1 MMSKKIGIGT
11 DFRVMIGIGRIEIDA
26 MIIDKTIG
34 IMITEG
40 RMIIAMTT
48 IQIIVAGMTVIIRQ
62 QIQWKWPEWNN

>member
-40 RMIIAMTT
+40 RMIVAMTT

-62 QIQWKWPEWNN
+62 QIQWK